1 MKTYSISQAAK
12 ILQVSSS
19 TLRRWERNNDIP
31 VILKAN
37 FYQRRYNIEDIL
49 EIAKK
54 KGISKLNSNHF

>member
-1 MKTYSISQAAK
+1 MKMYSISQAAK

-37 FYQRRYNIEDIL
+37 FYQRRYNIQDIL